1 MKLVQTVLGLIGRM
15 QKRQVTDLRERRN
28 QQRFE
33 DGTLTMLILPDGRR
47 VAAEIV
53 DVTSG
58 GMCLRTREPLTHGIR
73 VGCRVDFARRSAT
86 LGMKLLW
93 ERGRGEYFEYGSRF
107 VPVVPGTEHLLDN
120 YLQGVLLRAA

>member
-1 MKLVQTVLGLIGRM
+1 MKLVQTVLGLIGRR
-15 QKRQVTDLRERRN
+15 QAKQVTDLLERRN
-28 QQRFE
+28 QKRFE
-33 DGTLTMLILPDGRR
+33 DGTLTTLILPDGSR
-47 VAAEIV
+47 VAGEIV

-58 GMCLRTREPLTHGIR
+58 GMCLRTRQSLVRGTR

-93 ERGRGEYFEYGSRF
+93 ERTNGDYYEYGARF